1 MQHTD
6 NIFLMFILFDW
17 LTISWLQH
25 PQTQL
30 GNSCNFTPFS
40 KTDRE
45 RMKTLKLPVPW
56 HHIKMLLFP
65 TRKNFCDKKT
75 QLNNC

>member
-1 MQHTD
+1 ML
-6 NIFLMFILFDW
+6 ISFW
-17 LTISWLQH
+17 LTISWLQS
-25 PQTQL
+25 PQAQL
-30 GNSCNFTPFS
+30 GNFCNFTPFS

-65 TRKNFCDKKT
+65 TRKNFGDKKT